1 MINGKY
7 CRLRHA
13 VTKNEVKLVED
24 YVDGV
29 HVILHFYAD
38 AKEGLFREINLQAC
52 KDEENFGLM
61 WKYTIKGYQSL
72 EWEVVD
78 D

>member
-1 MINGKY
+1 MI
-7 CRLRHA
+7 R
-13 VTKNEVKLVED
+13 
-24 YVDGV
+24 
-29 HVILHFYAD
+29 HFYAD
-38 AKEGLFREINLQAC
+38 SKDGLFREINQQTC
-52 KDEENFGLM
+52 KDENFELM